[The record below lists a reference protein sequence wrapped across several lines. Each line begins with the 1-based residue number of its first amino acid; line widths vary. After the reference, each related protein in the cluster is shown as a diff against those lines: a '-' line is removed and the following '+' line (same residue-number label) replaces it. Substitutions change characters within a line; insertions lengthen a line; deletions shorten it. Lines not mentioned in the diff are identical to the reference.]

1 MVDWKLV
8 SYHVLWFQTNKVE
21 KSLQGKTKPVF
32 GGEGTFI
39 EFYGEGYLF
48 DGGIIKKPTVIGW
61 RVLSWFL
68 KEI

>member
-1 MVDWKLV
+1 M
-8 SYHVLWFQTNKVE
+8 NKVE
-21 KSLQGKTKPVF
+21 KNPQGKTKLVF
-32 GGEGTFI
+32 GGYGTFI

-48 DGGIIKKPTVIGW
+48 DGGIIKLPTVIGW